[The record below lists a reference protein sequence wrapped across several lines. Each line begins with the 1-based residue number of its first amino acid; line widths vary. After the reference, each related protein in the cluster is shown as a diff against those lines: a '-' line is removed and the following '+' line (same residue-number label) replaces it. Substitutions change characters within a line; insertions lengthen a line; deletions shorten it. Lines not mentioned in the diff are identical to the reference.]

1 MKSIFDMTRE
11 EVRTAFWDELDKVS
25 RMDVTGKYVV
35 TARTGENDFIIVN
48 KDGVLFGIKSASY
61 VAFEDVKLFDS
72 EAEAFKHYASIK
84 TTASWYGF
92 TLNVVRAESER
103 DLLVRIGRKS
113 LEWVDEV
120 ANLMEEKELD
130 KEA

>member
-1 MKSIFDMTRE
+1 
-11 EVRTAFWDELDKVS
+11 
-25 RMDVTGKYVV
+25 
-35 TARTGENDFIIVN
+35 
-48 KDGVLFGIKSASY
+48 
-61 VAFEDVKLFDS
+61 
-72 EAEAFKHYASIK
+72 
-84 TTASWYGF
+84 
-92 TLNVVRAESER
+92 VVRAESER